1 MTGDAMAE
9 LLLSAE
15 FSVGGYV
22 RRLEVF
28 GDRCSDMKPP
38 LARCGGYLRARAKH
52 RIDAGG
58 PGWEPLSAATK
69 QRKMTV
75 EKLGLL
81 SALFP
86 RSRPGRAP
94 LLRAVDKLH
103 VAQKRATNAKTAKGR
118 AAAMKRAAHEGET
131 LALYQRAFGAP
142 SGMRDVQALIAY
154 AQKELHRQRLH
165 GVALQ
170 AAKSLPKGSVERRR
184 VGAVGKARNQRSE
197 RSTRLLGGL
206 YDSIHLRV
214 ENKVVI
220 VFSGPSWSGIHNRG
234 GMAGHHAR
242 IPERRFLMIEATDL
256 QVLSAIFADFLLDAL
271 VS

>member
-1 MTGDAMAE
+1 VAE

-15 FSVGGYV
+15 FVVGGYV

-28 GDRCSDMKPP
+28 GDRCSDLKPP

-58 PGWEPLSAATK
+58 PGWEPLAAATK
-69 QRKMTV
+69 QRKMTA

-86 RSRPGRAP
+86 KRRPGRVP
-94 LLRAVDKLH
+94 LLRAVDKLN
-103 VAQKRATNAKTAKGR
+103 VAQKRTTSAKTARGR
-118 AAAMKRAAHEGET
+118 AAALKRVAQEGET
-131 LALYQRAFGAP
+131 LALYQRAFGAS

-154 AQKELHRQRLH
+154 ARQEFHRQRLH
-165 GVALQ
+165 GVALG
-170 AAKSLPKGSVERRR
+170 AAKSLPKGSAERHRI
-184 VGAVGKARNQRSE
+184 GAVGKARNQRSE
-197 RSTRLLGGL
+197 RSTQLLGGL

-234 GMAGHHAR
+234 GMAGHNAR
-242 IPERRFLMIEATDL
+242 IPERRFLMIEASDL
-256 QVLSAIFADFLLDAL
+256 QVLSGIFADFLLDAL